1 MTNLEKWLWLT
12 VKCGISRAKIK
23 VMLDE
28 VFKTI
33 DNIYDAPYE
42 SFNQFR
48 LSPTEKSRLGDK
60 RIDGIAN
67 FIKTLHEHNVKI
79 ITSDMELTI

>member
-48 LSPTEKSRLGDK
+48 LSPTEKKQTWR
-60 RIDGIAN
+60 
-67 FIKTLHEHNVKI
+67 
-79 ITSDMELTI
+79 